1 MGIREAA
8 NQDINKKKLAE
19 CDRGHI
25 QGHSTRETKPL
36 FPSMEMFLLFR
47 QIKTVS
53 EQTE

>member
-8 NQDINKKKLAE
+8 NQDINRKKLAE
-19 CDRGHI
+19 CKRGHI

-47 QIKTVS
+47 QIKIIGK
-53 EQTE
+53 QTE